1 MEKVSIIYNQAL
13 SQIQGINYVN
23 NSFVQGQNYFI
34 ENELELRRVYGADGF
49 FICKGQDR
57 MSTIGANIGTAS
69 YVRQR
74 KIRTFLR
81 KMLSSDFLLG
91 ALVKYYFNFL
101 LNARKSVDRY
111 LTSGEKDDYIIFQD
125 FFSAAYYFQ
134 HKAKEDNA
142 KTLLILHCSNDPL
155 EQFIPLFKGMCK
167 YKRIEN
173 KVRKRLNYAITN
185 VDKVVFLSQ
194 HALEASPLDINK
206 KAYVF
211 NGIEDISNVC
221 ISDTGDVV
229 NLVTVASAIAHKGQ
243 SYVIRAFSRLPEK
256 YKNHLHYYVIG
267 GGTEF
272 PQYKK
277 LVEELNVQSYVTLMG
292 PRNDVSELLKKMD
305 VFILP
310 SISEGMPMSII
321 EAMRQGLYIMATP
334 VGGIPEMIK
343 PDYGQLIKRNDLF
356 IANDLIRI
364 VDEKRV
370 TKEAKVASR
379 RSYETNFTLKGMI
392 NSYSK
397 ILKSL

>member
-1 MEKVSIIYNQAL
+1 
-13 SQIQGINYVN
+13 
-23 NSFVQGQNYFI
+23 
-34 ENELELRRVYGADGF
+34 
-49 FICKGQDR
+49 
-57 MSTIGANIGTAS
+57 
-69 YVRQR
+69 
-74 KIRTFLR
+74 
-81 KMLSSDFLLG
+81 
-91 ALVKYYFNFL
+91 
-101 LNARKSVDRY
+101 
-111 LTSGEKDDYIIFQD
+111 
-125 FFSAAYYFQ
+125 
-134 HKAKEDNA
+134 
-142 KTLLILHCSNDPL
+142 
-155 EQFIPLFKGMCK
+155 MCK
-167 YKRIEN
+167 YKCIEN

-194 HALEASPLDINK
+194 HALEASPLDIKK